1 MRGTCKGAVWSG
13 EKDIR
18 VMDVKL
24 PECKD
29 DGMIIKVNAASICG
43 TDLHVF
49 KSKPSVPTIL
59 GHEVCGTIVYT

>member
-1 MRGTCKGAVWSG
+1 MRGTCKAAVWCG

-29 DGMIIKVNAASICG
+29 DGMIIKVNATSICG
-43 TDLHVF
+43 TDLHVYTH
-49 KSKPSVPTIL
+49 KPAIPTI
-59 GHEVCGTIVYT
+59 

>member
-1 MRGTCKGAVWSG
+1 MQGTCKAAVWCG

-29 DGMIIKVNAASICG
+29 DGMIIKVNATSICG
-43 TDLHVF
+43 TDLHV
-49 KSKPSVPTIL
+49 
-59 GHEVCGTIVYT
+59 